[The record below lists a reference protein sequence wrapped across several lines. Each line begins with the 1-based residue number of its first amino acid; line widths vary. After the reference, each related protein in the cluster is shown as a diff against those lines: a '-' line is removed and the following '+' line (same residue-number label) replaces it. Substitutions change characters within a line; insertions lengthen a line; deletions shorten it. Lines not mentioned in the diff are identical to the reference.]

1 MAPRRRMTQNAGLPT
16 GLNQIKKR
24 GVKRWRYRYPS
35 GKDVY
40 LPVETTRHDAVEA
53 ASLFNAKYR
62 NPTIS
67 LIERADRYNK
77 PLEYWLPKILRR
89 VREEEQMSSDTQKT
103 FEADCERLT
112 LLFGKT
118 YTKAITLRHVNEYLE
133 KYCTGKSNNVYN
145 RKISFLQKVFTYLID
160 ESAMDLNFA
169 DQKKKKRKEG
179 KRRKR
184 LTAEAFK
191 LIHEAAP
198 VYLKVAMELS
208 MQTTH
213 AVLEISRIQYKDCV
227 WLDKPVVEEGMMVF
241 GYLRIHRQ
249 KTEEKEASRV
259 EIPITK
265 ELKRVIERSRDR
277 LLSPYIVHRR
287 GRYPKRVGEG
297 CDHPTQVASKY
308 ISREFSK
315 LRDQL
320 GLFSELS
327 KIERPSFHEIRAL
340 SARAY
345 KDGGYDPQARM
356 AHSDA
361 KSTKVYTENHKLWT
375 RVPPGEI
382 AI

>member
-1 MAPRRRMTQNAGLPT
+1 MAPRRRMAQNVGLPI
-16 GLNQIKKR
+16 GLTKILKR
-24 GVKRWRYRYPS
+24 GVKRWRYRYPN

-53 ASLFNAKYR
+53 ASLFNAKHR

-67 LIERADRYNK
+67 LIERADKYNK
-77 PLEYWLPKILRR
+77 TLGYWIPRVLHR
-89 VREEEQMSSDTQKT
+89 VRQEEQMTSDTQHT
-103 FEADCERLT
+103 FEADCKRLID
-112 LLFGKT
+112 LLGKT
-118 YTKAITLRHVNEYLE
+118 YTKSITLRHVNEYLE
-133 KYCTGKSNNVYN
+133 TNCSGKSNNVYN
-145 RKISFLQKVFTYLID
+145 RKISFLHKVFTYLMD
-160 ESAMDLNFA
+160 ESAMDINFA
-169 DQKKKKRKEG
+169 DQKKKKPKEG

-191 LIHEAAP
+191 LIHESAP
-198 VYLKVAMELS
+198 LYLKIAMELS

-227 WLDKPVVEEGMMVF
+227 WLDNPISEDGMMVF
-241 GYLRIHRQ
+241 GYMRIHRQ

-259 EIPITK
+259 EIPITR
-265 ELKRVIERSRDR
+265 ELKRIIERSRDR

-287 GRYPKRVGEG
+287 GRYPKRIGEG

-315 LRDQL
+315 LRDKL